1 MDTFSW
7 QNMHN
12 LVLRLAAQP
21 HPKVKTT
28 LDFHSFWLTTTSD
41 AWYRANGSTRVRIDF
56 TVNAKLTQHLDMLF
70 GYSHFFAGAYLADT
84 GASDDADFAYLML
97 TLNY

>member
-21 HPKVKTT
+21 HPKVKAI
-28 LDFHSFWLTTTSD
+28 LDFHSFWLTTTSN

-56 TVNAKLTQHLDMLF
+56 TVNAKLRQHLDMLF
-70 GYSHFFAGAYLADT
+70 GYSHFFAAAYLADT
-84 GASDDADFAYLML
+84 GASDDADFAYLIL